1 MELTPSATAGNSAVP
16 VDSARGEG
24 QAPHP
29 GSRVMPR
36 WDLGELPP
44 PPRFTAKSWAL
55 LIGPGLVTGGAAIG
69 GGEWLLGPLVA
80 ARYGGALLWLTTL
93 SILGQVVYNLE
104 ISRYTLYTG
113 ESIFVGKFRIPPGP
127 RFWLW
132 TYLALDF
139 GSIFPYLAANAAT
152 PLAAAFLGRIPL
164 EDGTFSFAGA
174 SWTDRSL
181 VQALRYVCFVVAII
195 PLTVGGKVYRSLK
208 VVMATKIVVVFG
220 FLGFLAFF
228 YSNAATWREIGA
240 GFVSFGTVP
249 AERGEDANGNGHLD
263 EAEDWDGDGRLD
275 GVEPKLQ
282 PTVDTNGDGVAEAWA
297 DVNGDGRPDR
307 YRDEDRDGHRD
318 GENVD
323 NVFAAWWAGRS
334 MPTVDLT
341 MIGFLAALAAVAGN
355 GGLTSA
361 NVSAYTRDQGWGMG
375 SLVGAVPSLV
385 GGRHI
390 KLSHVGMVFP
400 ITPQSLERFR
410 GWFRHVVRDQLVV
423 WTPACFIGIALPS
436 MLSIQFLPRG
446 TEASDWSTAAMT
458 ADAVAS
464 SVGGGVGAFCWFM
477 TLFCGF
483 LVLAPSGAAAAD
495 GFLRRWV
502 DVFWTGSVR
511 LRKLE
516 PERIRQVYFGV
527 LCAYTAFGLFA
538 LSLAPPRQLIL
549 WATVLYNYVLGVSC
563 WHTVAVNVVLLP
575 RELRPGW
582 GMRIGLVLTGLF
594 FTALALI
601 TTINT
606 LGLM

>member
-1 MELTPSATAGNSAVP
+1 MQIPPTIPASGSE
-16 VDSARGEG
+16 

-29 GSRVMPR
+29 GSHVMPR

-93 SILGQVVYNLE
+93 SILGQVIYNLE

-113 ESIFVGKFRIPPGP
+113 EPIFVGKFRVPPGP
-127 RFWLW
+127 RVWIW
-132 TYLALDF
+132 TYLVLDF

-152 PLAAAFLGRIPL
+152 PLAAAFLGRIPF
-164 EDGTFSFAGA
+164 EDGTFSFAGHA
-174 SWTDRSL
+174 WSDRSF
-181 VQALRYVCFVVAII
+181 VQALRYVCFLAALV

-208 VVMATKIVVVFG
+208 VVMAVKIVVVFG

-228 YSNAATWREIGA
+228 YSSAGTWREIGT
-240 GFVSFGTVP
+240 GFIAFGTVP
-249 AERGEDANGNGHLD
+249 AERGEGG
-263 EAEDWDGDGRLD
+263 
-275 GVEPKLQ
+275 
-282 PTVDTNGDGVAEAWA
+282 
-297 DVNGDGRPDR
+297 
-307 YRDEDRDGHRD
+307 
-318 GENVD
+318 VD
-323 NVFAAWWAGRS
+323 NLFAAWWAGRP
-334 MPTVDLT
+334 MPAIDLT

-361 NVSAYTRDQGWGMG
+361 SVSAYTRDQGWGMG

-385 GGRHI
+385 GGRHL

-400 ITPQSLERFR
+400 VTPESVARFR
-410 GWFRHVVRDQLVV
+410 GWFRHVLRDQLVV
-423 WTPACFIGIALPS
+423 WMPACFIGVALPS

-446 TEASDWSTAAMT
+446 TQASDWSMAAMT
-458 ADAVAS
+458 ADAVAGAI
-464 SVGGGVGAFCWFM
+464 GGRTGAFCWFM

-527 LCAYTAFGLFA
+527 LCAYTVFGLIA
-538 LSLAPPRQLIL
+538 LSLAPPRHLIL

-563 WHTVAVNVVLLP
+563 WHTVAVNAILLP
-575 RELRPGW
+575 PELRPGW
-582 GMRIGLVLTGLF
+582 AVRIALVLTGMF
-594 FTALALI
+594 FTALAVI